1 MSKIRKGKKL
11 TEEQKR
17 KISNTLMGHIVSEE
31 TKGKIRKALQGIK
44 KPLRSAEYRENI
56 SKAHKGMKASV
67 ETRKKLSE
75 AHKGKRQT
83 EETRRKISITN
94 RYNWKGKNRTISLVS
109 QIRESFKYSQ
119 WRSDI
124 FTRDRFTCQKC
135 NKVGG
140 VLHVHH
146 VKPFIFIL
154 KFYRITTLEEALECE
169 ELWNIDNGITFCKDC
184 HKESHR
190 RFALKIRRIYI

>member
-1 MSKIRKGKKL
+1 MPRETKN
-11 TEEQKR
+11 
-17 KISNTLMGHIVSEE
+17 KISSTLMGHIISEE
-31 TKGKIRKALQGIK
+31 TKEKIRKALQGIK

-75 AHKGKRQT
+75 VHKGKRQT
-83 EETRRKISITN
+83 EETRRKISMTS
-94 RYNWKGKNRTISLVS
+94 RHNWKSENRTIPLVG

-119 WRSDI
+119 WRSNVFI
-124 FTRDRFTCQKC
+124 RDRFTCQKC

-140 VLHVHH
+140 VLHAHH

-154 KFYRITTLEEALECE
+154 KFYGITTLEEALNCE
-169 ELWNIDNGITFCKDC
+169 ELWNINNGITFCKDC

>member
-31 TKGKIRKALQGIK
+31 TKEKIRKALQGIK

-154 KFYRITTLEEALECE
+154 KFYESMLPHVQY
-169 ELWNIDNGITFCKDC
+169 DC
-184 HKESHR
+184 NPQ
-190 RFALKIRRIYI
+190 